1 MSPPDRSKGD
11 YRSAPLVGVPVNTT
25 PPQDAPVA
33 SITALLTDLVR
44 TPSRAAEDDLAPVA
58 RCITGWFEARA
69 LPCHRLQGPQGEPL
83 GLYAEVRG
91 LRRGGPWVV
100 LDATL
105 DTADFGD
112 PARWTHPPT
121 SASVDGGWLHGR
133 GSADSKAG
141 VALFAHLL
149 AEWAS
154 ADRNGMAGRL
164 GVLFDLDEHSG
175 GFGGAR
181 AFFGQ
186 ALGGEPPPRP
196 DIVVIGYPG
205 DDQIVTGGRGFLRA
219 RLQVAGVAAHS
230 GATGERG
237 LNAIDRTVAL
247 AQALNALPLPGPDA
261 LLGLPPQLT
270 ITGIDGGGPGF
281 SQVPDR
287 CELRLDL
294 RLTAAFDDAAAR
306 ALLTAAV
313 NAADA
318 LHPQAAATRIEWIA
332 GWPPYRVPDA
342 HPMVAALQA
351 ASRDELGQA
360 LPTQVV
366 GPSNIGNYL
375 AGLGVPALCGFGVR
389 GAGIHATDERVAL
402 DSIAPVYRIFRGALQ
417 RLLTGAEAA

>member
-1 MSPPDRSKGD
+1 MTAD
-11 YRSAPLVGVPVNTT
+11 APLE
-25 PPQDAPVA
+25 
-33 SITALLTDLVR
+33 SIVELLARLVQ
-44 TPSRAAEDDLAPVA
+44 TPSRAGEDDLAPVA
-58 RCITGWFEARA
+58 ACITQWFSARGLA
-69 LPCHRLQGPQGEPL
+69 FRPLRSATGAPL
-83 GLYAEVRG
+83 GLYAECRG
-91 LRRGGPWVV
+91 GRPGGPWVV

-105 DTADFGD
+105 DTAGFGD
-112 PARWTHPPT
+112 PAAWAHPPT
-121 SASVDGGWLHGR
+121 SAHVAGGWLHGR

-149 AEWAS
+149 QAWAT
-154 ADRNGMAGRL
+154 ADRSAMAGRL

-181 AFFGQ
+181 AFFGTP
-186 ALGGEPPPRP
+186 LGDEPPPRP

-219 RLQVAGVAAHS
+219 RLQVAGIAAHS

-237 LNAIDRTVAL
+237 LNAIDRAVQLAGAL
-247 AQALNALPLPGPDA
+247 AALPLPGPDA

-270 ITGIDGGGPGF
+270 LTGIDGGGPGF
-281 SQVPDR
+281 SQVPDH

-306 ALLTAAV
+306 ALLTQATQ
-313 NAADA
+313 AADA
-318 LHPQAAATRIEWIA
+318 AHPRAVATRIEWVD

-351 ASRDELGQA
+351 ASAREHGTP

-375 AGLGVPALCGFGVR
+375 AGLGVPALCGFGPR
-389 GAGIHATDERVAL
+389 GEGIHATDERVAL
-402 DSIAPVYRIFRGALQ
+402 DSIAPVWRIYQRALRELLLGRGD
-417 RLLTGAEAA
+417 

>member
-1 MSPPDRSKGD
+1 MTAD
-11 YRSAPLVGVPVNTT
+11 APLH
-25 PPQDAPVA
+25 
-33 SITALLTDLVR
+33 SIVELLARLVQ
-44 TPSRAAEDDLAPVA
+44 TPSRAGEDDLAPVA
-58 RCITGWFEARA
+58 GCITQWFEARGLPYQA
-69 LPCHRLQGPQGEPL
+69 LRAADGAPL
-83 GLYAEVRG
+83 GLYAECRG
-91 LRRGGPWVV
+91 GHPGGPWVV

-105 DTADFGD
+105 DTAGFGD
-112 PARWTHPPT
+112 PAAWAHPPT
-121 SASVDGGWLHGR
+121 SGQVVGGWLHGR

-149 AEWAS
+149 QAWAA
-154 ADRNGMAGRL
+154 ADRSRMAGRF

-181 AFFGQ
+181 AFFGTP
-186 ALGGEPPPRP
+186 LGDEPPPRP

-219 RLQVAGVAAHS
+219 RLQVAGIAAHS
-230 GATGERG
+230 GATGHRG
-237 LNAIDRTVAL
+237 LNAIDRAVQL
-247 AQALNALPLPGPDA
+247 AGTLAALPLPGPDA

-270 ITGIDGGGPGF
+270 LTGIDGGGPGF

-306 ALLTAAV
+306 ALLTQAV
-313 NAADA
+313 QAADA
-318 LHPQAAATRIEWIA
+318 AHPQAAATRIEWID
-332 GWPPYRVPDA
+332 GWPPYRVPDT

-351 ASRDELGQA
+351 ASAAEHGTP

-375 AGLGVPALCGFGVR
+375 AGLGVPALCGYGVR
-389 GAGIHATDERVAL
+389 GEGIHATDERVAL
-402 DSIAPVYRIFRGALQ
+402 DSIAPVWRIYQGALQ
-417 RLLTGAEAA
+417 RLLLG

>member
-1 MSPPDRSKGD
+1 MNSPH
-11 YRSAPLVGVPVNTT
+11 AEAAVPL
-25 PPQDAPVA
+25 A
-33 SITALLTDLVR
+33 SIVELLRALVQV
-44 TPSRAAEDDLAPVA
+44 PSRAGEDDLAPVA
-58 RCITGWFEARA
+58 GLITRWFDERA
-69 LPCHRLQGPQGEPL
+69 LPCRRLSGPQGEPL
-83 GLYAEVRG
+83 GLYAEVQ
-91 LRRGGPWVV
+91 GGRPGGAWVV

-105 DTADFGD
+105 DTAGFGD

-121 SASVDGGWLHGR
+121 AGIVEGGWLHGR

-149 AEWAS
+149 QDCAA
-154 ADRNGMAGRL
+154 ADRSTMAGRL

-186 ALGGEPPPRP
+186 PQDGGAGPPPRP

-219 RLQVAGVAAHS
+219 RLQVAGIAAHS
-230 GATGERG
+230 GASGARG
-237 LNAIDRTVAL
+237 LNAIERAL
-247 AQALNALPLPGPDA
+247 ALGQALAALPLPGPDT

-270 ITGIDGGGPGF
+270 LTGIDGGGPGF
-281 SQVPDR
+281 SQVPDH

-294 RLTAAFDDAAAR
+294 RLTSRFDDATAR
-306 ALLTAAV
+306 AVLTQAV
-313 NAADA
+313 QRADA
-318 LHPQAAATRIEWIA
+318 PHLAAGAAATRIGWID
-332 GWPPYRVPDA
+332 GWPPYRVPDS

-351 ASRDELGQA
+351 ASADERGVA

-375 AGLGVPALCGFGVR
+375 AGLGVPALCGYGVR
-389 GAGIHATDERVAL
+389 GEGIHASDERVAL
-402 DSIAPVYRIFRGALQ
+402 DSIAPVYRIYRGALR
-417 RLLTGAEAA
+417 RLLPGAYAPGPWS

>member
-1 MSPPDRSKGD
+1 MPAS
-11 YRSAPLVGVPVNTT
+11 
-25 PPQDAPVA
+25 DAPVPTDR
-33 SITALLTDLVR
+33 IVELLTALVR
-44 TPSRAAEDDLAPVA
+44 TPSRAGVDDLAAVA
-58 RCITGWFEARA
+58 RCIEAWFERA
-69 LPCHRLQGPQGEPL
+69 GLACRRLQGPRGEAL
-83 GLYAEVRG
+83 GLYAELQGARP
-91 LRRGGPWVV
+91 GPWVV

-105 DTADFGD
+105 DTATFGD

-121 SASVDGGWLHGR
+121 SAAVVDGWLHGR

-149 AEWAS
+149 QAWARRDP
-154 ADRNGMAGRL
+154 AHWVGRL

-186 ALGGEPPPRP
+186 PLGSEPPPRP

-205 DDQIVTGGRGFLRA
+205 DDVIVTGGRGFLRA

-237 LNAIDRTVAL
+237 LNAIDRAAAL
-247 AQALNALPLPGPDA
+247 AAVLTTLPLPGPDT

-270 ITGIDGGGPGF
+270 LTGIEGGSPAF

-294 RLTAAFDDAAAR
+294 RLNATFDDAAAR
-306 ALLTAAV
+306 ALLTRAV
-313 NAADA
+313 QQHDA
-318 LHPQAAATRIEWIA
+318 GWPGAAARPTHIDWID
-332 GWPPYRVPDA
+332 GWPPYRVPDS
-342 HPMVAALQA
+342 HPMVQALREA
-351 ASRDELGQA
+351 GRDERGQP
-360 LPTQVV
+360 LPTRVV

-375 AGLGVPALCGFGVR
+375 AGLGVPALCGYGVH
-389 GAGIHATDERVAL
+389 GEGIHASDERVRL
-402 DSIAPVYRIFRGALQ
+402 DSIAPVYRIYRGALR
-417 RLLTGAEAA
+417 RLLS